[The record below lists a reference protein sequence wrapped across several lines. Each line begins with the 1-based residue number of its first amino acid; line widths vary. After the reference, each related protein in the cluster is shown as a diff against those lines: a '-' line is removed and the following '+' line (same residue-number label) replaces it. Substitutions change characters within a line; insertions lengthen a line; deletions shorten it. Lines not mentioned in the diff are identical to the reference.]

1 MFHDVSLQ
9 LSKCSRGYGRHAR
22 NGVKLTKELSHKL
35 YEMKVP
41 AEAGQP
47 VGTLMIPVVQRE
59 ATIILFLCI
68 SFVSLVVKCHEFKL
82 YIEDIQ

>member
-1 MFHDVSLQ
+1 
-9 LSKCSRGYGRHAR
+9 
-22 NGVKLTKELSHKL
+22 
-35 YEMKVP
+35 MKVP